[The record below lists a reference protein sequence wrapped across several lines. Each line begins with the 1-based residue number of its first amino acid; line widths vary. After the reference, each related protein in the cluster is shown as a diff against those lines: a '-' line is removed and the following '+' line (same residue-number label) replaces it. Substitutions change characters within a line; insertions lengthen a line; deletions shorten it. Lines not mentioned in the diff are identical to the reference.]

1 MFLDL
6 EDAIQV
12 LKINGFLDSGYADDD
27 GLEIVRNEL
36 EQKCYIKSE
45 NDTVKNI
52 SSLTCDIN
60 PKEIASQIE
69 HDNLGQWCEILRAE
83 LNACVAKDEVWDE
96 D

>member
-6 EDAIQV
+6 DDAMDV
-12 LKINGFLDSGYADDD
+12 LIRHGFLDKEYVNTD
-27 GLEIVRNEL
+27 GLDLVRGEL

-45 NDTVKNI
+45 DDTVKNI
-52 SSLTCDIN
+52 SSIACDIN

-69 HDNLGQWCEILRAE
+69 RDNLGQWCEILRAE
-83 LNACVAKDEVWDE
+83 LTACVAKDEEWDE